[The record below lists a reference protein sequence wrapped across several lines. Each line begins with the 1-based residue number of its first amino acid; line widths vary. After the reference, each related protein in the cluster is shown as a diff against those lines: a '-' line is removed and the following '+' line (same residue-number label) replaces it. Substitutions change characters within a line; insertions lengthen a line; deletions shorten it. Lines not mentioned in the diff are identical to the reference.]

1 MHSTLNKI
9 KIRENK
15 EEINPMKIYKDGIPI
30 MFTESEYDN
39 QKEIGDTTVLIT
51 SLFPSFFN
59 LSQDNLH
66 LKGHN
71 QSLNNKKDW
80 KYKHGS
86 LIKNFTEMFSENS
99 LNFVQYIT
107 RP

>member
-1 MHSTLNKI
+1 MLQTPVN
-9 KIRENK
+9 
-15 EEINPMKIYKDGIPI
+15 IYKDGIPI

-39 QKEIGDTTVLIT
+39 QKEIGDTTVLLD
-51 SLFPSFFN
+51 SLKPSFFN
-59 LSQDNLH
+59 DIITFVGGSS
-66 LKGHN
+66 

-86 LIKNFTEMFSENS
+86 LIKNFTEIFSENS

-107 RP
+107 KPSS